1 MDTFSSQQRTK
12 TSLPV
17 TEPLVLSK
25 QEVLSFIKSI
35 DFNQIS
41 IPSSL
46 ANSDNEEDM
55 GQFITAVCTA
65 LENEII
71 LNFPPNT
78 SLKTLIHPVNSSKS
92 SSSNDSVNDPSETE
106 SREGEPS

>member
-1 MDTFSSQQRTK
+1 M
-12 TSLPV
+12 PV

-25 QEVLSFIKSI
+25 HQVLSFIESI

-55 GQFITAVCTA
+55 EQFITAVCTA
-65 LENEII
+65 LENVLI
-71 LNFPPNT
+71 LNFPPKS
-78 SLKTLIHPVNSSKS
+78 SLNALLHLVNSSKS
-92 SSSNDSVNDPSETE
+92 SSSNDSAYDPSETE
-106 SREGEPS
+106 SREGEPPQSG